1 MTHQIIKDNLVRSGM
16 FNGLVEGVGPRY
28 CPSIESKIIRF
39 KDKERHQLF
48 IEPEGL
54 NTNEMYVQG
63 MSSALPADVQVKFM
77 QTIPGMEHVKMMR
90 PGYAIDYDC
99 LDPLQLKSSLEH
111 KHIKGLFSAGQSNG
125 TSGYEEAA
133 GQGLI
138 AGINAVRKL
147 QGKTPL
153 VLGRNE
159 AYIGVLID
167 DLVTKGTNE
176 PYRMMTS
183 RAEYRLL
190 LRQDNG
196 DLRLT
201 EKGRE
206 IGLVTDERWE
216 KFTKKRSE
224 IERVMHHLQNTFVS
238 PTEEINAKLISAG
251 SVPLKKGENLAT
263 LLKRS
268 EMSYEKLQAF
278 FGAPEISPVVREQAE
293 IQCKY
298 EGYIIK
304 QKQAVEKA
312 LRLESKQKNPG
323 RHRLF
328 CTEGTVQRS
337 GGKAG

>member
-1 MTHQIIKDNLVRSGM
+1 M
-16 FNGLVEGVGPRY
+16 
-28 CPSIESKIIRF
+28 
-39 KDKERHQLF
+39 
-48 IEPEGL
+48 
-54 NTNEMYVQG
+54 
-63 MSSALPADVQVKFM
+63 
-77 QTIPGMEHVKMMR
+77 
-90 PGYAIDYDC
+90 
-99 LDPLQLKSSLEH
+99 
-111 KHIKGLFSAGQSNG
+111 
-125 TSGYEEAA
+125 A

-147 QGKTPL
+147 QGKPPL

-201 EKGRE
+201 EKGRK

-224 IERVMHHLQNTFVS
+224 IERVMHYLQNTLVS

-312 LRLESKQKNPG
+312 LRLESKKIPADIDYFALKELSNEAAEKLDKVRPDSLGQASRISGVSPADVG
-323 RHRLF
+323 VLMIALEVHRRQ
-328 CTEGTVQRS
+328 EAEKQ
-337 GGKAG
+337 

>member
-1 MTHQIIKDNLVRSGM
+1 M
-16 FNGLVEGVGPRY
+16 
-28 CPSIESKIIRF
+28 
-39 KDKERHQLF
+39 
-48 IEPEGL
+48 
-54 NTNEMYVQG
+54 
-63 MSSALPADVQVKFM
+63 
-77 QTIPGMEHVKMMR
+77 
-90 PGYAIDYDC
+90 
-99 LDPLQLKSSLEH
+99 
-111 KHIKGLFSAGQSNG
+111 
-125 TSGYEEAA
+125 
-133 GQGLI
+133 
-138 AGINAVRKL
+138 
-147 QGKTPL
+147 
-153 VLGRNE
+153 
-159 AYIGVLID
+159 
-167 DLVTKGTNE
+167 
-176 PYRMMTS
+176 
-183 RAEYRLL
+183 

-224 IERVMHHLQNTFVS
+224 IERVMHYLQNTLVS

-278 FGAPEISPVVREQAE
+278 FGAPEISPVVREQTE

-312 LRLESKQKNPG
+312 LRLESKKIPADIDYFADKVRPDSLGQASRISGVSPADVG
-323 RHRLF
+323 VLMIALEVHRRQ
-328 CTEGTVQRS
+328 EAEKQ
-337 GGKAG
+337 